1 MNLSPN
7 ALAVQKY
14 DPDRFATFLFVNPDA
29 REDLFAL
36 AAYNHE
42 IAKTREAVSDP
53 VVGHIRLTWW
63 REGMRDIT
71 LGLVREHPL
80 TQDLAEL
87 VQSGKISAD
96 DLQEMAAMR
105 ERDLVEIPNPTM
117 ADFRNYVK
125 NTGGLLQKLLAQ
137 SLEITDPEILKA
149 AEQTGIA
156 WSMIGIL
163 RAVPFHAQFRR
174 CFLPMDLLQQ
184 AGIRIERLYDFPTET
199 KLRPVVERIADEA
212 EACLENMPGHP
223 RAIFALN
230 KLTRIYIK
238 RLRAAKYEPFQAD
251 INRPI
256 AFKMLR
262 MF

>member
-105 ERDLVEIPNPTM
+105 ERDLEI
-117 ADFRNYVK
+117 
-125 NTGGLLQKLLAQ
+125 G
-137 SLEITDPEILKA
+137 
-149 AEQTGIA
+149 
-156 WSMIGIL
+156 
-163 RAVPFHAQFRR
+163 RAHV
-174 CFLPMDLLQQ
+174 
-184 AGIRIERLYDFPTET
+184 
-199 KLRPVVERIADEA
+199 
-212 EACLENMPGHP
+212 
-223 RAIFALN
+223 
-230 KLTRIYIK
+230 
-238 RLRAAKYEPFQAD
+238 
-251 INRPI
+251 
-256 AFKMLR
+256 
-262 MF
+262 